1 MKRTLIGIVLLL
13 SATFTEIG
21 ILLSA
26 SMMSMDLTE
35 WNGTIGKMWTAVIE
49 NGLLV
54 PFILTTITWVIA
66 IIILGKEYFKKEE

>member
-26 SMMSMDLTE
+26 SMMSIDLTE
-35 WNGTIGKMWTAVIE
+35 WDGTMGKMWTAVIE
-49 NGLLV
+49 NRLLV
-54 PFILTTITWVIA
+54 PFILTTIAWIIA
-66 IIILGKEYFKKEE
+66 IIILGKEYFRKEE